1 MFHYILWGKSIKM
14 RWGGMWWMKGWRN
27 HHESINRKCRPFCTD
42 RMDGKSNS
50 RWRIWKL
57 HQRNFTPSFSGIAK
71 ERKKPLQVSDCVG
84 DHTTIWQLGTIAT
97 HENLFAGSF
106 SFPSLPKSS
115 SHTFWG
121 GVKDPLKAFSGAQ
134 GVWKTTLPKFNS
146 SPLKSYQNPN
156 RKGSSSNH
164 HLSGAMFNFLGCR
177 DWSDSSTSHDASMAR
192 TVYLPNLP
200 QKINHTIHLWY
211 IYLLIYHEFFS
222 QMSWMFFFR
231 YWPINQICGGPLSR
245 SLIPSKVR
253 AYETGN
259 DIRQVGMGFCHT

>member
-1 MFHYILWGKSIKM
+1 M
-14 RWGGMWWMKGWRN
+14 
-27 HHESINRKCRPFCTD
+27 
-42 RMDGKSNS
+42 
-50 RWRIWKL
+50 
-57 HQRNFTPSFSGIAK
+57 
-71 ERKKPLQVSDCVG
+71 
-84 DHTTIWQLGTIAT
+84 
-97 HENLFAGSF
+97 
-106 SFPSLPKSS
+106 
-115 SHTFWG
+115 
-121 GVKDPLKAFSGAQ
+121 KDPLKAFSGAQ

-245 SLIPSKVR
+245 WLIPSKVR

-259 DIRQVGMGFCHT
+259 DIRQVGMVGCHT